1 MIDLSETIMEQHK
14 KYLET
19 GEEER
24 PMSLTSN
31 QQGVQVKLIGAGGKV
46 RKMHNPPLIMTFII
60 EQFF

>member
-1 MIDLSETIMEQHK
+1 MFICSIVIDLSETVMEQHK

-31 QQGVQVKLIGAGGKV
+31 QQGIQVKLTGAGGKV
-46 RKMHNPPLIMTFII
+46 SNILNLQPV
-60 EQFF
+60 E